1 MSSPSTR
8 LLDDCL
14 ELEAFAREIER
25 HPRTVKR
32 WTREP
37 DGLPYTTLGKTP
49 YIHVPTAR
57 EWLLGRMR
65 RPNQRRARKAA
76 GV

>member
-1 MSSPSTR
+1 MSSLIPG

-14 ELEAFAREIER
+14 ELEAFAREVKR

-32 WTREP
+32 WMRGP
-37 DGLPYTTLGKTP
+37 DGLPYTWLGKTT
-49 YIHVPTAR
+49 IVHVPTAR

-65 RPNQRRARKAA
+65 RPNPRKRRGAA
-76 GV
+76 